1 MSFEGGNSGKS
12 TDTDAWMN
20 FSVCNESEEKKKE
33 RREPMT
39 ACGNRQKWLQIFPV
53 QPRES
58 CASRASLLTRP
69 DCLFNRIVSK
79 VVPHADEA
87 IP

>member
-39 ACGNRQKWLQIFPV
+39 VKNDCRFFPSNLEKAV
-53 QPRES
+53 HPAQAYWRDLIAYSIE
-58 CASRASLLTRP
+58 
-69 DCLFNRIVSK
+69 LFRR
-79 VVPHADEA
+79 
-87 IP
+87 